1 MSRILRRLAVVTLS
15 CVAFAGLSGNSRVLA
30 QEPTQTVREE
40 PRLKVSAEVFCSETK
55 LRTSNARIRW
65 SMNAEALEA
74 SGVKSFSTATQS
86 LEATVYKNGFEKGLL
101 ASIPI
106 SHATRDRRVAAQAQG
121 KSSKLRAFQF
131 SLIEVDEPKTAVGP
145 EGGGEMAAV
154 VEGLEPGVNYTWRI
168 AIETAAGR
176 IVSAPTTSQAQ
187 VCPADFAPTTSVP
200 RRKR

>member
-1 MSRILRRLAVVTLS
+1 MT
-15 CVAFAGLSGNSRVLA
+15 G
-30 QEPTQTVREE
+30 
-40 PRLKVSAEVFCSETK
+40 
-55 LRTSNARIRW
+55 
-65 SMNAEALEA
+65 EALET
-74 SGVKSFSTATQS
+74 SGVKSFATATQT
-86 LEATVYKNGFEKGLL
+86 LETTVYKNGFEKGLL

-106 SHATRDRRVAAQAQG
+106 SPATRYRHVAAQAQG
-121 KSSKLRAFQF
+121 KNAKLRAFQF
-131 SLIEVDEPKTAVGP
+131 SLIAVEEPKAALGA

-187 VCPADFAPTTSVP
+187 VCPADFAPTTSP